1 MLVGWSVYRG
11 LFIYSEH
18 GRFTA
23 MKDEGEVGMLIVEGT
38 NKSPFVDDSLK

>member
-11 LFIYSEH
+11 LFIYSER

-23 MKDEGEVGMLIVEGT
+23 MKDEGDVGMLGAEGT
-38 NKSPFVDDSLK
+38 NKSAIVDDPLI